1 MPRLSRSWQ
10 FFVWK
15 TIRSIGFRLLLS
27 DTLLLNQSEINYT
40 YPIPIELEVKNMIE
54 QEIGRRIKEIR
65 KQKKIP
71 QEKLAEMIG
80 ISPNYMSALERG
92 AYNIKLDLLVQIIDC
107 LDITADDLF
116 RDVIKNGYVN
126 RTSRLADEI
135 ESLPTDEQ
143 QRIFEVLDALL
154 RTARRK

>member
-1 MPRLSRSWQ
+1 
-10 FFVWK
+10 
-15 TIRSIGFRLLLS
+15 
-27 DTLLLNQSEINYT
+27 
-40 YPIPIELEVKNMIE
+40 MIE

-116 RDVIKNGYVN
+116 RDVIKNGYMN
-126 RTSRLADEI
+126 RASRISDEI
-135 ESLPTDEQ
+135 ESLPIEEQ

>member
-1 MPRLSRSWQ
+1 
-10 FFVWK
+10 
-15 TIRSIGFRLLLS
+15 
-27 DTLLLNQSEINYT
+27 
-40 YPIPIELEVKNMIE
+40 MIE

-92 AYNIKLDLLVQIIDC
+92 AYNIKLELLVQIIDC

-116 RDVIKNGYVN
+116 RDVIKNGYMN
-126 RTSRLADEI
+126 RASRISDEI
-135 ESLPTDEQ
+135 ESLPIEEQ

>member
-1 MPRLSRSWQ
+1 
-10 FFVWK
+10 
-15 TIRSIGFRLLLS
+15 
-27 DTLLLNQSEINYT
+27 
-40 YPIPIELEVKNMIE
+40 MIE

-80 ISPNYMSALERG
+80 LSPNYMSALERG
-92 AYNIKLDLLVQIIDC
+92 AYNIKLELLVQIIDC

-116 RDVIKNGYVN
+116 RDVIKNGYMN
-126 RTSRLADEI
+126 RTSRLSDEI
-135 ESLPTDEQ
+135 ATLSAEEQ

>member
-1 MPRLSRSWQ
+1 
-10 FFVWK
+10 
-15 TIRSIGFRLLLS
+15 
-27 DTLLLNQSEINYT
+27 
-40 YPIPIELEVKNMIE
+40 MIE

-92 AYNIKLDLLVQIIDC
+92 AYNIKLELLVQIIDC

-126 RTSRLADEI
+126 RTSRLSDEI
-135 ESLPTDEQ
+135 EKLPDDEQ
-143 QRIFEVLDALL
+143 QRIYEVIEALL
-154 RTARRK
+154 RTAKRK

>member
-1 MPRLSRSWQ
+1 
-10 FFVWK
+10 
-15 TIRSIGFRLLLS
+15 
-27 DTLLLNQSEINYT
+27 
-40 YPIPIELEVKNMIE
+40 MIE

-80 ISPNYMSALERG
+80 ITPNYMSALERG
-92 AYNIKLDLLVQIIDC
+92 LYNIKLELLVQIIDC

-126 RTSRLADEI
+126 RTSRLSDEI
-135 ESLPTDEQ
+135 EKLPDDEQ
-143 QRIFEVLDALL
+143 QRIYEMLDALL
-154 RTARRK
+154 RTAKRK

>member
-1 MPRLSRSWQ
+1 
-10 FFVWK
+10 
-15 TIRSIGFRLLLS
+15 
-27 DTLLLNQSEINYT
+27 
-40 YPIPIELEVKNMIE
+40 MIE

-80 ISPNYMSALERG
+80 ISPNYMRSWERG

-154 RTARRK
+154 RTAKRK

>member
-1 MPRLSRSWQ
+1 MAVAALA

-92 AYNIKLDLLVQIIDC
+92 AYNIKLVLLVQIIDC

>member
-1 MPRLSRSWQ
+1 
-10 FFVWK
+10 
-15 TIRSIGFRLLLS
+15 
-27 DTLLLNQSEINYT
+27 
-40 YPIPIELEVKNMIE
+40 MIE

-71 QEKLAEMIG
+71 QEKLAEMIS

-92 AYNIKLDLLVQIIDC
+92 AYNIKLELLVQIIDC

-116 RDVIKNGYVN
+116 RDVIKNGYMN
-126 RTSRLADEI
+126 RTSRLSDEI
-135 ESLPTDEQ
+135 ESLPIEEQ

>member
-1 MPRLSRSWQ
+1 
-10 FFVWK
+10 
-15 TIRSIGFRLLLS
+15 
-27 DTLLLNQSEINYT
+27 
-40 YPIPIELEVKNMIE
+40 MIE

-80 ISPNYMSALERG
+80 ITPNYMSALERG
-92 AYNIKLDLLVQIIDC
+92 LYNIKLELLVQIIDC

-126 RTSRLADEI
+126 RTSRLSDEI
-135 ESLPTDEQ
+135 EKLPDDEQ
-143 QRIFEVLDALL
+143 QRLYEVLDALL
-154 RTARRK
+154 RTAKRK

>member
-1 MPRLSRSWQ
+1 
-10 FFVWK
+10 
-15 TIRSIGFRLLLS
+15 
-27 DTLLLNQSEINYT
+27 
-40 YPIPIELEVKNMIE
+40 MIE

-71 QEKLAEMIG
+71 QEKLAAMIG

-116 RDVIKNGYVN
+116 RDVIKNGYMN
-126 RTSRLADEI
+126 RASRISDEI
-135 ESLPTDEQ
+135 ESLPIEEQ

>member
-1 MPRLSRSWQ
+1 MAVAVLA

-40 YPIPIELEVKNMIE
+40 YSNPIELEVKNMIE

>member
-1 MPRLSRSWQ
+1 
-10 FFVWK
+10 
-15 TIRSIGFRLLLS
+15 
-27 DTLLLNQSEINYT
+27 
-40 YPIPIELEVKNMIE
+40 MIE

-80 ISPNYMSALERG
+80 ISPNYMSVLERG

-135 ESLPTDEQ
+135 ESLPPDEQ

-154 RTARRK
+154 RTAKRK

>member
-1 MPRLSRSWQ
+1 
-10 FFVWK
+10 
-15 TIRSIGFRLLLS
+15 
-27 DTLLLNQSEINYT
+27 
-40 YPIPIELEVKNMIE
+40 MIE

-65 KQKKIP
+65 KRKKIP

-92 AYNIKLDLLVQIIDC
+92 AYNIKLELLVQIIDC

-116 RDVIKNGYVN
+116 RDVIKNGYMN
-126 RTSRLADEI
+126 RASRISDEI
-135 ESLPTDEQ
+135 ESLPIEEQ

>member
-1 MPRLSRSWQ
+1 
-10 FFVWK
+10 
-15 TIRSIGFRLLLS
+15 
-27 DTLLLNQSEINYT
+27 
-40 YPIPIELEVKNMIE
+40 MIE

-80 ISPNYMSALERG
+80 ITPNYMSALERG
-92 AYNIKLDLLVQIIDC
+92 LYNIKLELLVQIIDC

-126 RTSRLADEI
+126 RTSRLSDEI
-135 ESLPTDEQ
+135 ATLPAEEQ

>member
-1 MPRLSRSWQ
+1 
-10 FFVWK
+10 
-15 TIRSIGFRLLLS
+15 
-27 DTLLLNQSEINYT
+27 
-40 YPIPIELEVKNMIE
+40 MIE

-80 ISPNYMSALERG
+80 ITPNYMSALERG

-116 RDVIKNGYVN
+116 RDVVKNGYVN
-126 RTSRLADEI
+126 RASRIADEI
-135 ESLPTDEQ
+135 ASLPQEEQ
-143 QRIFEVLDALL
+143 QRIFEVLDVLL
-154 RTARRK
+154 KTARRK

>member
-1 MPRLSRSWQ
+1 
-10 FFVWK
+10 
-15 TIRSIGFRLLLS
+15 
-27 DTLLLNQSEINYT
+27 
-40 YPIPIELEVKNMIE
+40 MIE

-92 AYNIKLDLLVQIIDC
+92 AYNIKLELLVQIIDC

-126 RTSRLADEI
+126 RSSRLTDEI
-135 ESLPTDEQ
+135 EKLPVDEQ
-143 QRIFEVLDALL
+143 TRIFEVLEVLL
-154 RTARRK
+154 RTAKRK

>member
-1 MPRLSRSWQ
+1 MHLRRE
-10 FFVWK
+10 K
-15 TIRSIGFRLLLS
+15 G
-27 DTLLLNQSEINYT
+27 YT
-40 YPIPIELEVKNMIE
+40 
-54 QEIGRRIKEIR
+54 
-65 KQKKIP
+65 

-116 RDVIKNGYVN
+116 RDVIKNGYMN

-135 ESLPTDEQ
+135 SNLPTEEQ

>member
-1 MPRLSRSWQ
+1 
-10 FFVWK
+10 
-15 TIRSIGFRLLLS
+15 
-27 DTLLLNQSEINYT
+27 
-40 YPIPIELEVKNMIE
+40 MIE

-80 ISPNYMSALERG
+80 ITPNYMSALERG
-92 AYNIKLDLLVQIIDC
+92 LYNIKLELLVQIIDC

-126 RTSRLADEI
+126 RTSRLSDEI
-135 ESLPTDEQ
+135 EKLPDDEQ
-143 QRIFEVLDALL
+143 QRIYEVLDALL
-154 RTARRK
+154 RTAKRK

>member
-1 MPRLSRSWQ
+1 
-10 FFVWK
+10 
-15 TIRSIGFRLLLS
+15 
-27 DTLLLNQSEINYT
+27 
-40 YPIPIELEVKNMIE
+40 MIA

-80 ISPNYMSALERG
+80 ISPNYMSAVERG

-126 RTSRLADEI
+126 RASRLSDEI
-135 ESLPTDEQ
+135 EKLPADER
-143 QRIFEVLDALL
+143 QRVFEVLDALL
-154 RTARRK
+154 RTAKR

>member
-1 MPRLSRSWQ
+1 
-10 FFVWK
+10 
-15 TIRSIGFRLLLS
+15 
-27 DTLLLNQSEINYT
+27 
-40 YPIPIELEVKNMIE
+40 MIE
-54 QEIGRRIKEIR
+54 QEIGRRIKDIR
-65 KQKKIP
+65 KRKKIP

-92 AYNIKLDLLVQIIDC
+92 AYNIKLELLVQIIDC

-116 RDVIKNGYVN
+116 RDVIKNGYMN
-126 RTSRLADEI
+126 RASRISDEI
-135 ESLPTDEQ
+135 ESLPIEEQ

>member
-1 MPRLSRSWQ
+1 
-10 FFVWK
+10 
-15 TIRSIGFRLLLS
+15 
-27 DTLLLNQSEINYT
+27 
-40 YPIPIELEVKNMIE
+40 MIE

-80 ISPNYMSALERG
+80 ITPNYMSALERG
-92 AYNIKLDLLVQIIDC
+92 LYNIKLELLVQIIDC

>member
-1 MPRLSRSWQ
+1 
-10 FFVWK
+10 
-15 TIRSIGFRLLLS
+15 
-27 DTLLLNQSEINYT
+27 
-40 YPIPIELEVKNMIE
+40 MIE

-80 ISPNYMSALERG
+80 ITPNYMSALERG
-92 AYNIKLDLLVQIIDC
+92 SYNIKLDLLVQIIDC

-135 ESLPTDEQ
+135 ESLPQDEQ